1 MEILRQT
8 QDDTKADR
16 DNKGGCEMGNYYL
29 KTVTVPIPFEDK
41 LVVIRKG
48 VRVEYEIDRIYLP
61 EEQNTRVKR
70 KVIGKVDPVQ
80 PGRMF
85 PNEFYFELFPENEV
99 PEEVREEFLRA
110 CAIKRQ
116 MSVIRKNPEEV
127 VDNVMR
133 GLEQMR
139 NYTSS
144 GLRPPSPQGE
154 GYVDGLRPPAW
165 AAARSST
172 ENEHTGSFSGRFE
185 PPQGEGYV
193 MLRRVF
199 DEIYYAIE
207 DLAGK
212 FPNEVIVPFK
222 VERINE
228 ILEELRGLSNTPS
241 DLNSV
246 NKHLRLIEEG
256 LTYSDVLLLLK
267 WYKVLPR

>member
-1 MEILRQT
+1 MT
-8 QDDTKADR
+8 
-16 DNKGGCEMGNYYL
+16 GYYL
-29 KTVTVPIPFEDK
+29 ATVTVPIPEDK
-41 LVVIRKG
+41 LIVIRDGKK
-48 VRVEYEIDRIYLP
+48 VEYEIDRTYIG
-61 EEQNTRVKR
+61 NRSTRVKR

-144 GLRPPSPQGE
+144 GLQ
-154 GYVDGLRPPAW
+154 PPAG
-165 AAARSST
+165 AA
-172 ENEHTGSFSGRFE
+172 SGRFE

-207 DLAGK
+207 ELAGK

-228 ILEELRGLSNTPS
+228 VLDAMR
-241 DLNSV
+241 NSITDD
-246 NKHLRLIEEG
+246 KIKPFLRLIEEG
-256 LTYSDVLLLLK
+256 LTYSDVLLMMK

>member
-1 MEILRQT
+1 
-8 QDDTKADR
+8 
-16 DNKGGCEMGNYYL
+16 MGNYYL
-29 KTVTVPIPFEDK
+29 KTITVPIPVEDK
-41 LVVIRKG
+41 MVVIRKG
-48 VRVEYEIDRIYLP
+48 ERVEYEIDRTYSP

-99 PEEVREEFLRA
+99 PEEVRDEFLRE

-127 VDNVMR
+127 VDNVLR
-133 GLEQMR
+133 GMEQMR
-139 NYTSS
+139 NDTSS
-144 GLRPPSPQGE
+144 
-154 GYVDGLRPPAW
+154 GLRPPAW
-165 AAARSST
+165 AAA
-172 ENEHTGSFSGRFE
+172 GRIE

-207 DLAGK
+207 ELAGK

-222 VERINE
+222 VQRINE
-228 ILEELRGLSNTPS
+228 ILEALRESIKQERGLSGRP
-241 DLNSV
+241 LFPFGF
-246 NKHLRLIEEG
+246 LRLIEEG

>member
-1 MEILRQT
+1 
-8 QDDTKADR
+8 
-16 DNKGGCEMGNYYL
+16 MGNYYL
-29 KTVTVPIPFEDK
+29 KTITVPIPVEDK
-41 LVVIRKG
+41 MVVIRKG
-48 VRVEYEIDRIYLP
+48 ERVEYEIDRTYSP

-99 PEEVREEFLRA
+99 PEEVRDEFLRE

-116 MSVIRKNPEEV
+116 MSVVRKNPEEV

-139 NYTSS
+139 NDTSS
-144 GLRPPSPQGE
+144 
-154 GYVDGLRPPAW
+154 GLRPPAW

-207 DLAGK
+207 ELAGK
-212 FPNEVIVPFK
+212 FPNEKIAPFK

-228 ILEELRGLSNTPS
+228 VLDALRESIKQEGGLSDRP
-241 DLNSV
+241 LFPFGF
-246 NKHLRLIEEG
+246 LRLIEEG

>member
-1 MEILRQT
+1 
-8 QDDTKADR
+8 
-16 DNKGGCEMGNYYL
+16 MGNYYL

-48 VRVEYEIDRIYLP
+48 ERVEYEVDRTYLP

-85 PNEFYFELFPENEV
+85 PNEFYFELFPDNEV
-99 PEEVREEFLRA
+99 PQEVRDEFLRE

-116 MSVIRKNPEEV
+116 MHVIRQSPEEV
-127 VDNVMR
+127 IDGVVR
-133 GLEQMR
+133 GLSELRVESEEWRVER
-139 NYTSS
+139 NYT
-144 GLRPPSPQGE
+144 
-154 GYVDGLRPPAW
+154 
-165 AAARSST
+165 
-172 ENEHTGSFSGRFE
+172 
-185 PPQGEGYV
+185 

-199 DEIYYAIE
+199 DEIYYAVE
-207 DLAGK
+207 EMAGK

-228 ILEELRGLSNTPS
+228 VLEALR
-241 DLNSV
+241 NSIEDERI
-246 NKHLRLIEEG
+246 KPFLRLIEEG
-256 LTYSDVLLLLK
+256 LSYSDVMILLK

>member
-1 MEILRQT
+1 
-8 QDDTKADR
+8 
-16 DNKGGCEMGNYYL
+16 MGNYYL

-80 PGRMF
+80 PRRMF

-127 VDNVMR
+127 IDGVVK
-133 GLEQMR
+133 GLEILGGLSDRPPDPLRPECFCEGDEM
-139 NYTSS
+139 NYT
-144 GLRPPSPQGE
+144 
-154 GYVDGLRPPAW
+154 
-165 AAARSST
+165 
-172 ENEHTGSFSGRFE
+172 
-185 PPQGEGYV
+185 

-207 DLAGK
+207 ELAGK

-228 ILEELRGLSNTPS
+228 VLDALRESIKQERGAS
-241 DLNSV
+241 
-246 NKHLRLIEEG
+246 
-256 LTYSDVLLLLK
+256 
-267 WYKVLPR
+267 